1 MKASLKSFD
10 IKKQTSIFKNL
21 TSLVYK
27 SFTKEPRSIIFMLVV
42 PIFFSVMFFFIFGK
56 EGKTLFNYA
65 LLPCL
70 TVLTSLTPAIVEWKN
85 SVFLKRIDITG
96 VKKSMFIASIWL
108 VYLLAGIFFYLVVLS
123 FNTILSIAT
132 LGTGSE
138 NTFISSFNSIKIGYL
153 FLSIILICAT
163 SIALA
168 TLFGGIAN
176 SSGSIQGVVMMV
188 YFFSIFLS
196 GIMLPTQSLFKSEGM
211 VIFTYF
217 IPHKYPVFL
226 YMYSFSQTG
235 WTEILPNDQ
244 WIIPTQAATFQGAVN
259 SFTASWQPIVGSL
272 GILTALFTLTTFTFK
287 WTAKR

>member
-1 MKASLKSFD
+1 MFKKMDTFNF
-10 IKKQTSIFKNL
+10 KKQSSVFKNL
-21 TSLVYK
+21 TLLVYK
-27 SFTKEPRSIIFMLVV
+27 SFIKEPRSIIFMLVV
-42 PIFFSVMFFFIFGK
+42 PIFFSVMFFFIFKGK
-56 EGKTLFNYA
+56 DETVTGALLFNYA

-108 VYLLAGIFFYLVVLS
+108 VYLLAGLFFYFVVLS
-123 FNTILSIAT
+123 FNLIFSIAV
-132 LGTGSE
+132 LGTGAK
-138 NTFISSFNSIKIGYL
+138 NDFINQFKVINFGYL
-153 FLSIILICAT
+153 FLAIILICAT

-196 GIMLPTQSLFKSEGM
+196 GVMLPAQSLFTSKGI

-226 YMYSFSQTG
+226 YMYAFNAEG
-235 WTEILPNDQ
+235 WKNS
-244 WIIPTQAATFQGAVN
+244 TQSTQGLVK
-259 SFTASWQPIVGSL
+259 SFTDVWQPIVGSL
-272 GILTALFTLTTFTFK
+272 AILAGLFTLTTFTFK

>member
-1 MKASLKSFD
+1 MKKINTLN
-10 IKKQTSIFKNL
+10 IKKQSSIFNNL
-21 TSLVYK
+21 NLLVYK
-27 SFTKEPRSIIFMLVV
+27 SFIKEPRSIIFMLIV
-42 PIFFSVMFFFIFGK
+42 PIFFSVMFFFIFKGNESAPFK
-56 EGKTLFNYA
+56 GALLFNYA

-108 VYLLAGIFFYLVVLS
+108 VYLLAGLFFYILVLC
-123 FNTILSIAT
+123 FNLVFSIVV
-132 LGTGSE
+132 LGTGV
-138 NTFISSFNSIKIGYL
+138 NNDFLYSFKTINFGYL

-176 SSGSIQGVVMMV
+176 SSGSIQGIVMMV

-196 GIMLPTQSLFKSEGM
+196 GVMLPAQALFTNKGI

-226 YMYSFSQTG
+226 YMYAFNSNG
-235 WTEILPNDQ
+235 WINGSV
-244 WIIPTQAATFQGAVN
+244 QGLEK
-259 SFTASWQPIVGSL
+259 SFTAIWQPIVGSFA
-272 GILTALFTLTTFTFK
+272 ILAVLFTLTTFTFK

>member
-1 MKASLKSFD
+1 MFKKMDTFNF
-10 IKKQTSIFKNL
+10 KKQSSIFKNL
-21 TSLVYK
+21 TLLVYK
-27 SFTKEPRSIIFMLVV
+27 SFIKEPRSIIFMLIV

-96 VKKSMFIASIWL
+96 VKKSMFIGSIWL
-108 VYLLAGIFFYLVVLS
+108 VYLLAGIFFYIVVLS
-123 FNTILSIAT
+123 FNAILSIIA
-132 LGTGSE
+132 LGTGDS
-138 NTFISSFNSIKIGYL
+138 NSFLKAFSSIKIGYL
-153 FLSIILICAT
+153 LLSIILICAT

-176 SSGSIQGVVMMV
+176 SSGSIQGIVMMV

-196 GIMLPTQSLFKSEGM
+196 GIMLPTESLFKSQGM

-226 YMYSFSQTG
+226 YMYSFSKTG
-235 WTEILPNDQ
+235 WTETYQ
-244 WIIPTQAATFQGAVN
+244 GMQGTQVTFQGAVN
-259 SFTASWQPIVGSL
+259 SFTSSWQPIVGSL
-272 GILTALFTLTTFTFK
+272 AILAGLFTLTTFTFK

>member
-1 MKASLKSFD
+1 MFKKIDTFNF
-10 IKKQTSIFKNL
+10 KKQSSIFKNL
-21 TSLVYK
+21 TLLVYK
-27 SFTKEPRSIIFMLVV
+27 SFIKEPRSIIFMLIV
-42 PIFFSVMFFFIFGK
+42 PIFFSVMFFFIFK
-56 EGKTLFNYA
+56 EKSGQYAGSLLLNYA

-108 VYLLAGIFFYLVVLS
+108 VYLLAGLFFYILVFS
-123 FNTILSIAT
+123 FNLVFSIAV
-132 LGTGSE
+132 LGTNNS
-138 NTFISSFNSIKIGYL
+138 NSLLQSFKTINFGYL
-153 FLSIILICAT
+153 LLAIILICAT

-196 GIMLPTQSLFKSEGM
+196 GVMLPADSLYSNKGI

-226 YMYSFSQTG
+226 YMYALDSERWLSSVSGSQG
-235 WTEILPNDQ
+235 I
-244 WIIPTQAATFQGAVN
+244 VK
-259 SFTASWQPIVGSL
+259 SFTSSWQPIVGSL
-272 GILTALFTLTTFTFK
+272 AILAGLFTLTTFTFK